1 MYWAEQKRTDIRA
14 YKLRSLYARIGA
26 PGARSPPSA
35 DMAQSSQ
42 NRRARLPQSSRAR
55 SSDGTN
61 VVAAVGQSRSG
72 AGIGGFECWSRVRR
86 PAADAARTR
95 HSVLHRKDNT
105 SFQAW
110 PDTTTNKVRGPGA
123 HSSYSKALPLI
134 HFAGAGAGGTGI
146 GRMFAIRQPVAV
158 LTSV

>member
-1 MYWAEQKRTDIRA
+1 MLESREETSRRCRA
-14 YKLRSLYARIGA
+14 NE
-26 PGARSPPSA
+26 
-35 DMAQSSQ
+35 AQ
-42 NRRARLPQSSRAR
+42 
-55 SSDGTN
+55 
-61 VVAAVGQSRSG
+61 
-72 AGIGGFECWSRVRR
+72 R
-86 PAADAARTR
+86 PAPQG
-95 HSVLHRKDNT
+95 HT